1 MLCMRPRDVDGSE
14 SQATSCDQGG
24 PDAHGEVWNTIPI
37 LKAGFMKR
45 LRLLALLLAL
55 TVSASAVDQK
65 SLLLGVGIGLGVYA
79 TQHGIVP
86 AITTIAVNTKRA
98 TRKTT
103 RGMKRAIVGSK
114 KKADCPKGK

>member
-1 MLCMRPRDVDGSE
+1 MHEVRKRQGVAADSATGSMLCMRPRDVDGSE

-55 TVSASAVDQK
+55 T
-65 SLLLGVGIGLGVYA
+65 
-79 TQHGIVP
+79 
-86 AITTIAVNTKRA
+86 
-98 TRKTT
+98 KTT
-103 RGMKRAIVGSK
+103 RGMKRAIVGLK